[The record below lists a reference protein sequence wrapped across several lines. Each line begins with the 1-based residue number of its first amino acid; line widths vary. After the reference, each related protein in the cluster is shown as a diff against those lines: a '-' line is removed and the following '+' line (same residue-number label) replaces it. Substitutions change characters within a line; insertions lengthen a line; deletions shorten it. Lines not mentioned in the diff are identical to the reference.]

1 MWTPRGRE
9 NPSFH
14 DTEPMPDNDNGLSR
28 RDALK
33 IGLGVSLALTLDRLP
48 LFAGESVQASTL
60 IEKAIPSTG
69 ERLPVIG
76 MGTARYF
83 DAVTPELREVI
94 RRLPELGG
102 KLIDTAPS
110 YSNAESVV
118 GDIVAELNARPRY
131 FLATKVTGP
140 GSDRESGIGQMEQSF
155 KRLRTNRIDLMQIH
169 NLIGVEQRLPV
180 LREWKQA
187 GRFRYI
193 GATTSFARQYD
204 AFEKLMRDQQLDF
217 IQIDYSIDDRAV
229 EQRILPLAAER
240 GMAVLVNSPFRRGR
254 TFTRVQNKP
263 LPSWAT
269 DLGVTT
275 WAQLF
280 LKYLASHPSVT
291 CVIPGTERVQY
302 LVDNMVATHGR
313 LPDAALRKRIE
324 QYYDG
329 LTA

>member
-1 MWTPRGRE
+1 MTRRSG
-9 NPSFH
+9 
-14 DTEPMPDNDNGLSR
+14 DISR
-28 RDALK
+28 RDAIK
-33 IGLGVSLALTLDRLP
+33 VGVGVGLALTLDRVD
-48 LFAGESVQASTL
+48 LFGATQQATL

-69 ERLPVIG
+69 EKIPVIG

-94 RRLPELGG
+94 KRFPELGG
-102 KLIDTAPS
+102 KVIDMAPS
-110 YSNAESVV
+110 YSNAEQVV
-118 GDIVAELNARPRY
+118 GDIIAELKDRPRY

-140 GSDRESGIGQMEQSF
+140 GSDRESGQRQMEESMR
-155 KRLRTNRIDLMQIH
+155 RLHTDRIDLMQIH
-169 NLIGVEQRLPV
+169 NLIGVDQRLPL

-204 AFEKLMRDQQLDF
+204 AFEKLMREQTLDF
-217 IQIDYSIDDRAV
+217 IQVDYSIDTRNV

-254 TFTRVQNKP
+254 TFERVKDKP
-263 LPSWAT
+263 LPSWTAE
-269 DLGVTT
+269 LEVTS

-291 CVIPGTERVQY
+291 CVIPGTERVQF

-313 LPDAALRKRIE
+313 LPDPVMRKRIE

>member
-1 MWTPRGRE
+1 MNR
-9 NPSFH
+9 PSG
-14 DTEPMPDNDNGLSR
+14 DLSR

-33 IGLGVSLALTLDRLP
+33 VGLGVGLALTIDRLD
-48 LFAGESVQASTL
+48 LFAATTQQSAL
-60 IEKAIPSTG
+60 IQKAIPSTG
-69 ERLPVIG
+69 EKIPVIG

-94 RRLPELGG
+94 KRFPDLGG
-102 KLIDTAPS
+102 RVIDMSPS
-110 YSNAESVV
+110 YSSAESVV
-118 GDIVAELNARPRY
+118 GDIIAELNARPRY

-140 GSDRESGIGQMEQSF
+140 GNDRESGEKQIAESM
-155 KRLRTNRIDLMQIH
+155 RLLHTDKIDLMQIH
-169 NLIGVEQRLPV
+169 NLIGVDQRLPL
-180 LREWKQA
+180 LREMKQA

-204 AFEKLMRDQQLDF
+204 AFEKLMREQALDF
-217 IQIDYSIDDRAV
+217 IQIDYSIDSRNI
-229 EQRILPLAAER
+229 EQRILPLAADR

-254 TFTRVQNKP
+254 TLERVQGKP
-263 LPSWAT
+263 LPPWTAE
-269 DLGVTT
+269 LEVTS

-291 CVIPGTERVQY
+291 CVIPGTERVQF
-302 LVDNMVATHGR
+302 LVDNMIATHGR
-313 LPDAALRKRIE
+313 LPDAAMRKRIE

>member
-1 MWTPRGRE
+1 MSPTDSG
-9 NPSFH
+9 H
-14 DTEPMPDNDNGLSR
+14 TR

-33 IGLGVSLALTLDRLP
+33 IGLGVGLALTLDKLP
-48 LFAGESVQASTL
+48 LFAAEGVQAANL
-60 IEKAIPSTG
+60 IEKPIPSSG
-69 ERLPVIG
+69 EKIPVIG

-94 RRLPELGG
+94 RRFPELGG
-102 KLIDTAPS
+102 KVIDTAPS
-110 YSNAESVV
+110 YSNAEQVV
-118 GDIVAELNARPRY
+118 GDIIAELKARPRY

-140 GSDRESGIGQMEQSF
+140 GRDRSSGMQQMEESF
-155 KRLRTNRIDLMQIH
+155 KRLHTDRIDLMQIH
-169 NLIGVEQRLPV
+169 NLIGVDERLPV

-217 IQIDYSIDDRAV
+217 IQVDYSIDDRAV

-254 TFTRVQNKP
+254 TFMRVQNKP
-263 LPSWAT
+263 LPDWAAE
-269 DLGVTT
+269 LGVTT
-275 WAQLF
+275 WAQVF

-291 CVIPGTERVQY
+291 CVIPGTERVQF
-302 LVDNMVATHGR
+302 LVDNMVAAHGH
-313 LPDAALRKRIE
+313 LPDAALRRRIE

-329 LTA
+329 LAA

>member
-1 MWTPRGRE
+1 
-9 NPSFH
+9 
-14 DTEPMPDNDNGLSR
+14 MPHNDDGISR

-33 IGLGVSLALTLDRLP
+33 LGLGVGLALSFHKLP
-48 LFAGESVQASTL
+48 LFAAEAVQASNL
-60 IEKAIPSTG
+60 IEKPIPSTG
-69 ERLPVIG
+69 EKLPVIG

-94 RRLPELGG
+94 RRFPELGG
-102 KLIDTAPS
+102 KVIDTAPS
-110 YSNAESVV
+110 YSNAESVI

-140 GSDRESGIGQMEQSF
+140 GSDRDSGIKQMEDSF
-155 KRLRTNRIDLMQIH
+155 RRLHTDRIDLMQIH
-169 NLIGVEQRLPV
+169 NLIGVEQRLP
-180 LREWKQA
+180 LIREWKQA

-193 GATTSFARQYD
+193 GATTSFARQYG
-204 AFEKLMRDQQLDF
+204 AFEKLMQHQQLDF
-217 IQIDYSIDDRAV
+217 VQIDYSIDDRAV

-254 TFTRVQNKP
+254 TLARVNGKP
-263 LPSWAT
+263 LPDWTAE
-269 DLGVTT
+269 LEVTT
-275 WAQLF
+275 WPQLL

-291 CVIPGTERVQY
+291 CVIPGTERVQF
-302 LVDNMVATHGR
+302 LVDNMVAAHGR
-313 LPDAALRKRIE
+313 LPDPALRRRIE

>member
-1 MWTPRGRE
+1 M
-9 NPSFH
+9 S
-14 DTEPMPDNDNGLSR
+14 LSR

-33 IGLGVSLALTLDRLP
+33 IGLGAGLAVTLDRLD
-48 LFAGESVQASTL
+48 LFAGTKQQSTL
-60 IEKAIPSTG
+60 IQKAIPSTG
-69 ERLPVIG
+69 EKIPVIG

-94 RRLPELGG
+94 KRFPDLGG
-102 KLIDTAPS
+102 RVIDMAPS
-110 YSNAESVV
+110 YGNAEAVV
-118 GDIVAELNARPRY
+118 GDIIAELNARPRY

-140 GSDRESGIGQMEQSF
+140 GSDRESGIRQIEESMR
-155 KRLRTNRIDLMQIH
+155 RLHSDKIDLMQIH
-169 NLIGVEQRLPV
+169 NLIGVDQRLPL
-180 LREWKQA
+180 LREMKQS

-204 AFEKLMRDQQLDF
+204 AFEKLMREQPLDF
-217 IQIDYSIDDRAV
+217 IQIDYSIDARNI

-254 TFTRVQNKP
+254 TFERVQGKS
-263 LPSWAT
+263 LPSWTAE
-269 DLGVTT
+269 LEVTS

-280 LKYLASHPSVT
+280 LKYLASHPAVT
-291 CVIPGTERVQY
+291 CVIPGTERVQF
-302 LVDNMVATHGR
+302 LVDNMVAAHGR
-313 LPDAALRKRIE
+313 LPDAAMRRRIE

>member
-1 MWTPRGRE
+1 MTRHSG
-9 NPSFH
+9 
-14 DTEPMPDNDNGLSR
+14 DISR

-33 IGLGVSLALTLDRLP
+33 IGVGVGFAMTLDRLD
-48 LFAGESVQASTL
+48 LFAAQPSRL
-60 IEKAIPSTG
+60 IEKAIPSSG
-69 ERLPVIG
+69 EKIPVIG

-94 RRLPELGG
+94 KRFPELGG
-102 KLIDTAPS
+102 KVLDTAPS

-118 GDIVAELNARPRY
+118 GDIIAELNARPRY

-140 GSDRESGIGQMEQSF
+140 GSDRESGIRQMQESMR
-155 KRLRTNRIDLMQIH
+155 RLHTDKIDLMQIH
-169 NLIGVEQRLPV
+169 NLIGVDQRLP
-180 LREWKQA
+180 LIREWKQA

-204 AFEKLMRDQQLDF
+204 AFEKLMREQTLDF
-217 IQIDYSIDDRAV
+217 IQVDYSIDTRGV
-229 EQRILPLAAER
+229 EQRILPLAADR

-254 TFTRVQNKP
+254 TFERVQGKP
-263 LPSWAT
+263 LPDWTAE
-269 DLGVTT
+269 LEVTT

-291 CVIPGTERVQY
+291 CVIPGTERVQF

-313 LPDAALRKRIE
+313 LPDAAMRRRIE

>member
-1 MWTPRGRE
+1 MNR
-9 NPSFH
+9 PSG
-14 DTEPMPDNDNGLSR
+14 DLSR

-33 IGLGVSLALTLDRLP
+33 VGLGVGLALTIDRLD
-48 LFAGESVQASTL
+48 LFAATTQQSAL
-60 IEKAIPSTG
+60 IQKAIPSTG
-69 ERLPVIG
+69 EKIPVIG

-94 RRLPELGG
+94 KRFPDLGG
-102 KLIDTAPS
+102 RVIDMSPS
-110 YSNAESVV
+110 YSSAESVV
-118 GDIVAELNARPRY
+118 GDIIAELNARPRY

-140 GSDRESGIGQMEQSF
+140 GNDRESGEKQIAESM
-155 KRLRTNRIDLMQIH
+155 RLLHTDRIDLMQIH
-169 NLIGVEQRLPV
+169 NLIGVDQRLPL
-180 LREWKQA
+180 LREMKQA

-204 AFEKLMRDQQLDF
+204 AFEKLMREQALDF
-217 IQIDYSIDDRAV
+217 IQIDYSIDSRNI
-229 EQRILPLAAER
+229 EQRILPLAADR

-254 TFTRVQNKP
+254 TLERVQGKP
-263 LPSWAT
+263 LPPWTAE
-269 DLGVTT
+269 LEVTS

-291 CVIPGTERVQY
+291 CVIPGTERVQF
-302 LVDNMVATHGR
+302 LVDNMIATHGR
-313 LPDAALRKRIE
+313 LPDAAMRKRIE

>member
-1 MWTPRGRE
+1 MTRRSG
-9 NPSFH
+9 
-14 DTEPMPDNDNGLSR
+14 DISR
-28 RDALK
+28 RDAIK
-33 IGLGVSLALTLDRLP
+33 VGVGVGLALTLDRVD
-48 LFAGESVQASTL
+48 LFGATQQTTL

-69 ERLPVIG
+69 EKIPVIG

-94 RRLPELGG
+94 KRFPELGG
-102 KLIDTAPS
+102 KVIDMAPS
-110 YSNAESVV
+110 YSNAEQVV
-118 GDIVAELNARPRY
+118 GDIIAELKDRPRY

-140 GSDRESGIGQMEQSF
+140 GSDRESGQRQMEESMR
-155 KRLRTNRIDLMQIH
+155 RLHTDRIDLMQIH
-169 NLIGVEQRLPV
+169 NLIGVDQRLPL

-204 AFEKLMRDQQLDF
+204 AFEKLMREQPLDF
-217 IQIDYSIDDRAV
+217 IQVDYSIDTRNV

-254 TFTRVQNKP
+254 TFERVKDKP
-263 LPSWAT
+263 LPSWTAE
-269 DLGVTT
+269 LEVTS

-291 CVIPGTERVQY
+291 CVIPGTERVQF

-313 LPDAALRKRIE
+313 LPDPVMRKRIE

>member
-1 MWTPRGRE
+1 
-9 NPSFH
+9 
-14 DTEPMPDNDNGLSR
+14 MPATDAGMSR
-28 RDALK
+28 RHALK
-33 IGLGVSLALTLDRLP
+33 IGLGAGLALAIDTLP
-48 LFAGESVQASTL
+48 LFAAEWIQAGTL
-60 IEKAIPSTG
+60 IEKAIPSSG
-69 ERLPVIG
+69 EKLPVIG

-94 RRLPELGG
+94 RRFPELGG
-102 KLIDTAPS
+102 KVIDTAPS
-110 YSNAESVV
+110 YSNAESVI
-118 GDIVAELNARPRY
+118 GDIIAELNARPKY

-140 GSDRESGIGQMEQSF
+140 GSDRESGIEQMEASF
-155 KRLRTNRIDLMQIH
+155 RHLRTDRIDLMQIH
-169 NLIGVEQRLPV
+169 NLIGVEQRLPL

-193 GATTSFARQYD
+193 GATTSFARQYA

-217 IQIDYSIDDRAV
+217 IQVDYSIDDRAV

-254 TFTRVQNKP
+254 TFTRVNGKP
-263 LPSWAT
+263 LPEWTAE
-269 DLGVTT
+269 LGVTS

-291 CVIPGTERVQY
+291 CVIPGTERVQF
-302 LVDNMVATHGR
+302 LVDNMVAAHGR
-313 LPDAALRKRIE
+313 LPDATLRRRIE

>member
-1 MWTPRGRE
+1 MTRQPG
-9 NPSFH
+9 
-14 DTEPMPDNDNGLSR
+14 DLSR
-28 RDALK
+28 RDAIK
-33 IGLGVSLALTLDRLP
+33 VGLGVGLALTIDRRDL
-48 LFAGESVQASTL
+48 LAAAMQQSAL
-60 IEKAIPSTG
+60 IQKPIPSTG
-69 ERLPVIG
+69 EKIPVIG

-94 RRLPELGG
+94 KRFPELGG
-102 KLIDTAPS
+102 RVIDMSPS
-110 YSNAESVV
+110 YSSSEAVV
-118 GDIVAELNARPRY
+118 GDIIAELNARPRY

-140 GSDRESGIGQMEQSF
+140 GNDRESAARQIEESMR
-155 KRLRTNRIDLMQIH
+155 RLHTDKIDLMQIH
-169 NLIGVEQRLPV
+169 NLIGIQERLPL
-180 LREWKQA
+180 LRELKQA

-217 IQIDYSIDDRAV
+217 IQIDYSIDARNI

-254 TFTRVQNKP
+254 TFERVQGKP
-263 LPSWAT
+263 LPSWTAE
-269 DLGVTT
+269 LEVTT

-291 CVIPGTERVQY
+291 CVIPGTERVQF
-302 LVDNMVATHGR
+302 LVDNMVAAHGR
-313 LPDAALRKRIE
+313 LPDAAMRKRIE

>member
-1 MWTPRGRE
+1 MIRRSG
-9 NPSFH
+9 
-14 DTEPMPDNDNGLSR
+14 DISR

-33 IGLGVSLALTLDRLP
+33 VGIGVGLALTLDRVDL
-48 LFAGESVQASTL
+48 LGATQTSAL
-60 IEKAIPSTG
+60 IEKSIPSSG
-69 ERLPVIG
+69 EKIPVIG

-94 RRLPELGG
+94 KRFPELGG
-102 KLIDTAPS
+102 KVIDMAPS
-110 YSNAESVV
+110 YSNAEEVV
-118 GDIVAELNARPRY
+118 GDIIAELKDRPRY

-140 GSDRESGIGQMEQSF
+140 GSDRESGQRQMEESMR
-155 KRLRTNRIDLMQIH
+155 RLHTDKIDLMQIH
-169 NLIGVEQRLPV
+169 NLVGVDQRLPL
-180 LREWKQA
+180 LREGKQA

-204 AFEKLMRDQQLDF
+204 AFEKLMREQALDF
-217 IQIDYSIDDRAV
+217 IQVDYSIDTRNV
-229 EQRILPLAAER
+229 EQRILPLAADR

-254 TFTRVQNKP
+254 TFERVKDKP
-263 LPSWAT
+263 LPSWTAE
-269 DLGVTT
+269 LEVTT

-291 CVIPGTERVQY
+291 CVIPGTERVQF
-302 LVDNMVATHGR
+302 LVDNMVAVHGR
-313 LPDAALRKRIE
+313 LPDPAMRKRIE

>member
-1 MWTPRGRE
+1 MIRRSG
-9 NPSFH
+9 
-14 DTEPMPDNDNGLSR
+14 DISR

-33 IGLGVSLALTLDRLP
+33 VGIGVGLALTLDRVDL
-48 LFAGESVQASTL
+48 LGATQTSAL
-60 IEKAIPSTG
+60 IEKSIPSSG
-69 ERLPVIG
+69 EKIPVIG

-94 RRLPELGG
+94 KRFPELGG
-102 KLIDTAPS
+102 KVIDMAPS
-110 YSNAESVV
+110 YSNAEQVV
-118 GDIVAELNARPRY
+118 GDIIAELKDRPRY

-140 GSDRESGIGQMEQSF
+140 GSDRESGQRQMEESMR
-155 KRLRTNRIDLMQIH
+155 RLHTDKIDLMQIH
-169 NLIGVEQRLPV
+169 NLVGVDQRLPL
-180 LREWKQA
+180 LREGKQA

-204 AFEKLMRDQQLDF
+204 AFEKLMREQALDF
-217 IQIDYSIDDRAV
+217 IQVDYSIDTRNV
-229 EQRILPLAAER
+229 EQRILPLAADR

-254 TFTRVQNKP
+254 TFERVKDKP
-263 LPSWAT
+263 LPSWTAE
-269 DLGVTT
+269 LEVTT

-291 CVIPGTERVQY
+291 CVIPGTERVQF
-302 LVDNMVATHGR
+302 LVDNMVAVHGR
-313 LPDAALRKRIE
+313 LPDPAMRKRIE

>member
-1 MWTPRGRE
+1 
-9 NPSFH
+9 
-14 DTEPMPDNDNGLSR
+14 MPDNDGISR

-33 IGLGVSLALTLDRLP
+33 VGIGVGLALTLDGFP
-48 LFAGESVQASTL
+48 LLAAPSNQASNL
-60 IEKAIPSTG
+60 IEKPIPSTG
-69 ERLPVIG
+69 EKLPVIG

-94 RRLPELGG
+94 RRFPELGG
-102 KLIDTAPS
+102 KVIDTAPS

-118 GDIVAELNARPRY
+118 GDIIAELHARPKY

-140 GSDRESGIGQMEQSF
+140 GSDRDAGIGQMEESF
-155 KRLRTNRIDLMQIH
+155 KRLHTDRIDLMQIH
-169 NLIGVEQRLPV
+169 NLIGVDQRLPV

-204 AFEKLMRDQQLDF
+204 GFEKLMRDQPLDF
-217 IQIDYSIDDRAV
+217 VQVDYSIDDRAV

-240 GMAVLVNSPFRRGR
+240 GMGVLVNSPFRRGR
-254 TFTRVQNKP
+254 SFTRVQGKP
-263 LPSWAT
+263 VPDWAA

-291 CVIPGTERVQY
+291 CVVPGTERVQF
-302 LVDNMVATHGR
+302 LVDNMVAAHGR
-313 LPDAALRKRIE
+313 LPDPALRKRIE